1 MSQQN
6 TQGTGLQ
13 ENVAGLLCYVLGFI
27 TGIIFLILEPNK
39 KFIKF
44 HAVQSII
51 VFGVIFI
58 IDMIFIWVPVLVW
71 LIWVLA
77 LILWVWLMYQAYQ
90 GQMWKVPIAGN
101 YAEKIASGSSGASTP
116 PAGPPP
122 APPANPPANP
132 PGSPA

>member
-13 ENVAGLLCYVLGFI
+13 DNVAGALCYVLGWI
-27 TGIIFLILEPNK
+27 TGIVFLILEPNN

-51 VFGVIFI
+51 VFGVVTV
-58 IDMIFIWVPVLVW
+58 IDLIFIWVPVLNW

-77 LILWVWLMYQAYQ
+77 LVLWVWLMYQAYQ
-90 GQMWKVPIAGN
+90 GKKYMFPIAGV
-101 YAEKIASGSSGASTP
+101 YAEKISSGSSGTP
-116 PAGPPP
+116 K
-122 APPANPPANP
+122 PPANPPANP
-132 PGSPA
+132 PGTPAG